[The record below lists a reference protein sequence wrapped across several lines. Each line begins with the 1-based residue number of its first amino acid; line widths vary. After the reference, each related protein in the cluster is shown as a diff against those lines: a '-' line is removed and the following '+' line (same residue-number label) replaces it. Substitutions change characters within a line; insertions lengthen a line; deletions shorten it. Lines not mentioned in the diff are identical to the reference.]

1 MQEAED
7 GKVQLAVGDRF
18 GTFEDLEACI
28 SRFSAENC
36 VQLWKRDAR
45 TIAAAKN
52 RVGKLASKMSESLKY
67 YQLRYCCIH
76 GGAKFISTN
85 KGARKSSTFKR
96 DCSFN
101 IYIAAEKEGKFLEVR
116 SLDLTHN
123 HPVDQE
129 LFRHLPQQ
137 RRLAPELQNKARE
150 LMKMK
155 ANKMMVREQMEK
167 ESGSAV
173 LLKDLSNIAAKHR
186 LLQPRNDLPEVVRM
200 LQEKHNATVRL
211 LTDENRELQAVYFQD
226 DVMKKSFQCWPEV
239 IFIDATYKL
248 LETRM
253 SCFLVII
260 ENGNG
265 ESEIV
270 AVGLFSTED
279 ADTLRWFFEEF
290 KDLNPSWNS
299 VRVTMADKDVKE
311 RPVIKELFPSSA
323 LHICAFHVLQ
333 AFRRE
338 VSVQKLGITK
348 AEQDTA
354 LDLLQQMVYAKNEDQ
369 YDELFALLQQTAA
382 KKGSGIFHYQLACH
396 SYRMDNGIK
405 VVVRQL
411 FQLHE
416 QPSRVLKL

>member
-1 MQEAED
+1 MPVCVDIEGVQAEIFPVVDEFGFIVFDGDAKLYTTAEAED

-85 KGARKSSTFKR
+85 KGARKSLTFKR

-155 ANKMMVREQMEK
+155 AQ
-167 ESGSAV
+167 
-173 LLKDLSNIAAKHR
+173 
-186 LLQPRNDLPEVVRM
+186 
-200 LQEKHNATVRL
+200 
-211 LTDENRELQAVYFQD
+211 QD
-226 DVMKKSFQCWPEV
+226 DE
-239 IFIDATYKL
+239 
-248 LETRM
+248 
-253 SCFLVII
+253 
-260 ENGNG
+260 
-265 ESEIV
+265 
-270 AVGLFSTED
+270 
-279 ADTLRWFFEEF
+279 
-290 KDLNPSWNS
+290 WN
-299 VRVTMADKDVKE
+299 
-311 RPVIKELFPSSA
+311 
-323 LHICAFHVLQ
+323 
-333 AFRRE
+333 
-338 VSVQKLGITK
+338 
-348 AEQDTA
+348 
-354 LDLLQQMVYAKNEDQ
+354 
-369 YDELFALLQQTAA
+369 
-382 KKGSGIFHYQLACH
+382 
-396 SYRMDNGIK
+396 NGIK

>member
-1 MQEAED
+1 MESRRSPYCRVLVPPPRRITAD
-7 GKVQLAVGDRF
+7 F
-18 GTFEDLEACI
+18 GVP
-28 SRFSAENC
+28 S
-36 VQLWKRDAR
+36 W
-45 TIAAAKN
+45 
-52 RVGKLASKMSESLKY
+52 
-67 YQLRYCCIH
+67 
-76 GGAKFISTN
+76 
-85 KGARKSSTFKR
+85 TFKR

-101 IYIAAEKEGKFLEVR
+101 IYIAAEKEGKFMERR
-116 SLDLTHN
+116 S
-123 HPVDQE
+123 
-129 LFRHLPQQ
+129 
-137 RRLAPELQNKARE
+137 APELQNKARE

-173 LLKDLSNIAAKHR
+173 SLKDLSNIAAKHR

-290 KDLNPSWNS
+290 KDLNP
-299 VRVTMADKDVKE
+299 VGT
-311 RPVIKELFPSSA
+311 
-323 LHICAFHVLQ
+323 Q
-333 AFRRE
+333 
-338 VSVQKLGITK
+338 
-348 AEQDTA
+348 
-354 LDLLQQMVYAKNEDQ
+354 
-369 YDELFALLQQTAA
+369 
-382 KKGSGIFHYQLACH
+382 
-396 SYRMDNGIK
+396 
-405 VVVRQL
+405 
-411 FQLHE
+411 
-416 QPSRVLKL
+416 